1 VRQSSP
7 PRNNALISTGAT
19 IFGDEEKLKKGR
31 ERDLN
36 NLAELDRNGN
46 NSKRASIALDL
57 VVP

>member
-7 PRNNALISTGAT
+7 PRNNTLIPIGAT

-31 ERDLN
+31 ERDLD

-46 NSKRASIALDL
+46 NSKRVSMVLNLII
-57 VVP
+57 P